1 MYGAMALSGQKALA
15 RLKPAALLPGARAKL
30 QPVVTRALAAAPVR
44 RALVRK
50 PVVVGTTAAVATLA
64 AGSQGAPAVKD
75 AVTVG
80 ARVAGVVR
88 TAAQATLAAA
98 STAVSSAAAATTRT
112 SSQVAVMAGNL
123 AGAASQRLAAGRGPQ
138 LALEFGKS
146 AAASPPRASLALR
159 AVDRSARLAL
169 AVTSAAR
176 R

>member
-1 MYGAMALSGQKALA
+1 MSVYGALALSGHRALA

-30 QPVVTRALAAAPVR
+30 QPVVQRALAGPVR
-44 RALVRK
+44 SAIARK

-80 ARVAGVVR
+80 ARVVR
-88 TAAQATLAAA
+88 AAQATLAAA

-123 AGAASQRLAAGRGPQ
+123 AGAATQRLAAGRGPQ
-138 LALEFGKS
+138 LALEWGKN

-169 AVTSAAR
+169 AITSAAR